1 MFESS
6 QIISP
11 NTQQWQKHESGQSPH
26 RNILSSLSRRFV
38 SFGSFLT
45 SPIMRLTE
53 PGCPIAS
60 RRAIQPVPAPVRL
73 RTKAAKIALRSSPF
87 LSVARACLAQPGH
100 EHRMVLLGLKDP
112 LAAIAAGHH
121 VIYRAG
127 ILESQR
133 TNHAPKQSAPSS
145 PLKPLCFVAGTDPT
159 DSGCSNVEKRFRFRR
174 TQWVG
179 TANAIGWRAYVH
191 LASSRTAPVPGPCR
205 APRPWP
211 PCAGGTRPDGQ
222 GGGRRAG
229 VTNRGTA
236 VFCKSLPPSSY

>member
-1 MFESS
+1 MARFNDSLRVTGAALRGE
-6 QIISP
+6 
-11 NTQQWQKHESGQSPH
+11 H
-26 RNILSSLSRRFV
+26 LSSVGLAENDGVRAF
-38 SFGSFLT
+38 FA
-45 SPIMRLTE
+45 P
-53 PGCPIAS
+53 
-60 RRAIQPVPAPVRL
+60 RRAPARRGSCMPRPTGP
-73 RTKAAKIALRSSPF
+73 RTPHGPPRSQRS
-87 LSVARACLAQPGH
+87 ACR
-100 EHRMVLLGLKDP
+100 HRRG
-112 LAAIAAGHH
+112 GHH

-145 PLKPLCFVAGTDPT
+145 PVKPLCFVAGTDPI

-236 VFCKSLPPSSY
+236 VFCNSLPPSSY